1 MIKTLDTKYIEDKG
15 NGTFRVR
22 FRVNGEWWSKQISN
36 STIEDAIALRD
47 NALEEHKNKGK
58 INSNMKVKDC
68 VNLWMDIVVEIN
80 NAGST
85 IDDKISKMN
94 NHFLPYFGEKK
105 MCDVT
110 HMDLQKWIKN
120 LMKKDSMRH
129 NADGEVTKLSA
140 TTIHNVYNIV
150 RAFFTWA
157 SSEDEGNIISKTPC
171 RKIELPE
178 MEDYEK
184 EILEDEDIEKFIS
197 FIDELSVQNQCAF
210 LIPLFSGLRRGEVL
224 GLKWK
229 NIDFVNKQITVA
241 KSFSK
246 TKSRGEEEKKTKNKK
261 TRTVS
266 MNDLVMTCLSK
277 LKEEQDLQK
286 QLLGK
291 NYKDVGKVFVDELG
305 NPLSPNAIGNRW
317 RRFRDKKLNKHV
329 TYHGLRASYASLLSY
344 YNVPLKDIQELL
356 GHSDIRVTTK
366 HYTLKYNNLNNRVYD
381 ITNKFNK

>member
-1 MIKTLDTKYIEDKG
+1 MIKTLDTKYITDKG